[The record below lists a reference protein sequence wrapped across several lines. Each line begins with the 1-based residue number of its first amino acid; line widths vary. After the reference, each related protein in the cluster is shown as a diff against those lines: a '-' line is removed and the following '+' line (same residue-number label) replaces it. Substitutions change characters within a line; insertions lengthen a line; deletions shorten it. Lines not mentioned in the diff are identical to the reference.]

1 MVNYEVTG
9 MSVKDLYRR
18 VNNGQIILE
27 SKHLDKVTTGSTELL
42 LRGVLD
48 GTPFP
53 TIVLLR
59 ADGVYRV
66 ILGGKLLGVLVALL
80 GSSIYDCLDDAD
92 KFILMRHC
100 FCVNIV
106 TDIGSIGVI
115 KEAFERFR

>member
-1 MVNYEVTG
+1 MEN
-9 MSVKDLYRR
+9 
-18 VNNGQIILE
+18 I
-27 SKHLDKVTTGSTELL
+27 TTGSTELL

-48 GTPFP
+48 GVPFP

-80 GSSIYDCLDDAD
+80 GSSIYEGLDDAD

-100 FCVNIV
+100 FYVNIV
-106 TDIGSIGVI
+106 TDSSSVDTITGV
-115 KEAFERFR
+115 FERFR

>member
-9 MSVKDLYRR
+9 MSTKDLYRR
-18 VNNGQIILE
+18 VKNGQIILE
-27 SKHLDKVTTGSTELL
+27 SKHLDKITTGSTELL
-42 LRGVLD
+42 LRGVLY

-59 ADGVYRV
+59 AAGVYRV

-80 GSSIYDCLDDAD
+80 ESSVYEGLDDVD
-92 KFILMRHC
+92 KFILMRYC

-106 TDIGSIGVI
+106 TDICSIGVI
-115 KEAFERFR
+115 KAAFERFG